1 MTQVAEWIRDSELLR
16 HAYGLAARAHAEQL
30 RATDR
35 TPFLDH
41 VAEVATILHE
51 SGADASL
58 VAVGLLHDSVERGTL
73 RELELREQVDG
84 ETAALVF
91 ALSEDETI
99 TDFDQRKA
107 ALREQVR
114 GAGPKAATV
123 FAADKLSDI
132 RGLRRGMRRFEESI
146 EQSMGTSVESMASHY
161 AESVTV
167 VEESEPGCSLLPAL
181 RRELDELARLGA
193 QWRVAEA
200 AG

>member
-1 MTQVAEWIRDSELLR
+1 MTEVAGWIRDSELLS
-16 HAYGLAARAHAEQL
+16 HAYELAARAHADQL

-35 TPFLDH
+35 SPFLDH
-41 VAEVATILHE
+41 VVEVATILHE
-51 SGADASL
+51 SGADESL

-73 RELELREQVDG
+73 GELELRDAVDG
-84 ETAALVF
+84 EISALVF
-91 ALSEDETI
+91 ALSENEAI
-99 TDFDQRKA
+99 AEFDQRKA

-132 RGLRRGMRRFEESI
+132 RGLRRGMSRFEDSI
-146 EQSMGTSVESMASHY
+146 ERSMGTSVESMAAHY

-167 VEESEPGCSLLPAL
+167 VEEGEPACSFLPAL
-181 RRELDELARLGA
+181 RRELDELSRLGA
-193 QWRVAEA
+193 PSRVAEA